1 MEEFFSRATF
11 ATGRL
16 IYIRRRTS
24 LPLLD
29 FYPDPLIPLSS
40 SSSLFPRRGYRRSLP
55 RISPSSLF
63 FPWRKQKTILIYPIP
78 GPIIIKR
85 STTDDKFLPTMDVRG
100 GERREIRFSSH
111 TPPGIGQQEAREED
125 RSSFPGLR
133 VVRPNERVGTT
144 SAWLFNEH
152 SRVVPSR

>member
-16 IYIRRRTS
+16 IYIRRGTS

-100 GERREIRFSSH
+100 GGEKGDPILVAYAPGDRATGGTRRRSIFLPR
-111 TPPGIGQQEAREED
+111 PPR
-125 RSSFPGLR
+125 RSAKRTCGD
-133 VVRPNERVGTT
+133 NERV
-144 SAWLFNEH
+144 
-152 SRVVPSR
+152 VV

>member
-29 FYPDPLIPLSS
+29 FYPDPLIPLS

-100 GERREIRFSSH
+100 GEKGDPILVAYAPGDRATGGTRRRSIFLPR
-111 TPPGIGQQEAREED
+111 PPR
-125 RSSFPGLR
+125 RSAKRTTCGD
-133 VVRPNERVGTT
+133 NERV
-144 SAWLFNEH
+144 
-152 SRVVPSR
+152 VV